1 MDNGFHSLPED
12 VWGRVELTDPT
23 EIAVF
28 TLRPSEDAV
37 KEVERL
43 EESALMAEQRLGMIR
58 VG

>member
-1 MDNGFHSLPED
+1 MDNGFNSLPED